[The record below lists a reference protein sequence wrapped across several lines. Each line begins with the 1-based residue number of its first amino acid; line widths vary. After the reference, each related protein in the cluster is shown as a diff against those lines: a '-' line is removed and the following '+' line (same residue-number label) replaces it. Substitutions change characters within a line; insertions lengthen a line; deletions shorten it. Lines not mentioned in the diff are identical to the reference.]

1 MLKTKIILG
10 YLGFV
15 PFGAFTILPWILGS
29 DWLKPS
35 QSVLVVYGGIILSF
49 LGGVIWQN
57 SSDSKMLIA
66 GIAFSLVGFS
76 VIIFYPLFTF
86 LPLIILSLSYPLLY
100 WYEKKYSDDFKDEDY
115 QKLRLNLTTG
125 VTGCF
130 FLSIITGI
138 NF

>member
-10 YLGFV
+10 YLGFI
-15 PFGAFTILPWILGS
+15 PFAAFTILPWILGS
-29 DWLKPS
+29 EWLKPS

-86 LPLIILSLSYPLLY
+86 LPLIILSLSYPLVY
-100 WYEKKYSDDFKDEDY
+100 WYEKKSSDDFKDEDY